1 MNSGATMTLT
11 KEQIRTAALNLN
23 PAEREALAEE
33 LLLSIDEASRQEI
46 DAVWLAEIRR
56 RDDDYRAGKTTAK
69 PVDEV
74 LNRLRNKSK
83 A

>member
-1 MNSGATMTLT
+1 MILS
-11 KEQIRTAALNLN
+11 KDEIKTAALQLN

-33 LLLSIDEASRQEI
+33 LLLSIEGAEREAI
-46 DAVWLAEIRR
+46 DGAWLAEARR
-56 RDDDYRAGKTTAK
+56 RDADFLAGKTTAK

-74 LNRLRNKSK
+74 IDRLRGGFR